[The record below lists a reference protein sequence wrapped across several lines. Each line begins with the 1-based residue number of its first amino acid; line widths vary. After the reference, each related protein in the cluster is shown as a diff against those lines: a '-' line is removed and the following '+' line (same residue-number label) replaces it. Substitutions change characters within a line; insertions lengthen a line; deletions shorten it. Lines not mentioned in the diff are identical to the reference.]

1 MRVTTT
7 LLCRGGRRL
16 PCNKVQL
23 SNVQNTCH
31 NLADLGNFTSGK
43 LELSQS
49 RLEVLEAVGVID
61 PDLQLS
67 WVTKVAP
74 SLVVDGARASGLN
87 VDCVVESQVRLLSST
102 RTSEKV
108 VERVET
114 TLSSGDRRDT
124 ASFQAVVYDLSTDQG
139 GIDRGRT
146 VVLKFEEKTGLGCCR
161 GGDGFGCGQGV
172 EDKGGIGEFRGERS

>member
-1 MRVTTT
+1 
-7 LLCRGGRRL
+7 
-16 PCNKVQL
+16 
-23 SNVQNTCH
+23 VQNTCH
-31 NLADLGNFTSGK
+31 NLTDLGNFTSGE

-49 RLEVLEAVGVID
+49 GLEVLKSVGVID
-61 PDLQLS
+61 TNLQLR

-87 VDCVVESQVRLLSST
+87 VNCVVEAQVRLLSGT
-102 RTSEKV
+102 RTREKV

-114 TLSSGDRRDT
+114 TLSGGDRRDA
-124 ASFQAVVYDLSTDQG
+124 ASFQAVVDDLSTDQG
-139 GIDRGRT
+139 GIDRGRAI
-146 VVLKFEEKTGLGCCR
+146 VLKFEEKTGLGCCR